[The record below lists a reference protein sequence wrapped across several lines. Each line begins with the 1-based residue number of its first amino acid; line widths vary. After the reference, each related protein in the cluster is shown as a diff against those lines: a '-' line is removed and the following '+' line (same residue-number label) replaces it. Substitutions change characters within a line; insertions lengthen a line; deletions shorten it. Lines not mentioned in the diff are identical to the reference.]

1 MKLLMAIVLYSA
13 AAGILAYGMLQTVHG
28 KPGLLIFGVLLYA
41 LLLGGIG
48 CLPKKS
54 H

>member
-1 MKLLMAIVLYSA
+1 MKLFLAILVYTV
-13 AAGILAYGMLQTVHG
+13 AAGFLAYGMLQTVFG

-41 LLLGGIG
+41 VLLGGIG